1 MKITQY
7 GMSVSPNALIPY
19 FTAYLIYYFHN
30 LKNSGERQ
38 KRISESV
45 SKNMLFFRTLF
56 NSSNTIITE

>member
-1 MKITQY
+1 
-7 GMSVSPNALIPY
+7 MSVSPNALIPY

-45 SKNMLFFRTLF
+45 SKNMLFF
-56 NSSNTIITE
+56 